1 MYDDCGMRLFSTYMY
16 DNCGMRLYIKTEQ
29 FVKMISK

>member
-1 MYDDCGMRLFSTYMY
+1 MYDDCEMRLFSTYMY